1 MMQTFDFAERD
12 LQTVPLRLEL
22 LAAFG
27 DGQGV
32 DELSLVLP
40 KLEFGERRAAG
51 EEVEDGADEGLL
63 LRGEFYAGSAVDVG
77 VFDFELAKGGGGG
90 RRHSG
95 GRVVGCAG

>member
-1 MMQTFDFAERD
+1 MMQTFDFAKRD
-12 LQTVPLRLEL
+12 LQTVPLRFEL

-40 KLEFGERRAAG
+40 ELEFGERRAAG
-51 EEVEDGADEGLL
+51 EEVEDGADESLL

-77 VFDFELAKGGGGG
+77 VFDFELAKGGRGG

-95 GRVVGCAG
+95 GRVVGCTG